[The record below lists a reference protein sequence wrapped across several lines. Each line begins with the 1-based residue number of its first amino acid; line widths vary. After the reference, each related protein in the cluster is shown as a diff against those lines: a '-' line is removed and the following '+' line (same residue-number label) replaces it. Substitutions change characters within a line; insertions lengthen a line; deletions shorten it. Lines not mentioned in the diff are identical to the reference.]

1 MRRKFVLAGVL
12 MVAVIAA
19 VYLLFAPTFNAPVMA
34 QALQFED
41 EARLVK
47 RLKVADGYQFNIF
60 ATSVGRARL
69 MQETKAGNFIV
80 TAARNGR
87 VLLVQADRD
96 GDGRSDGSVP
106 LLDGLARPHGLIV
119 EGDVVYIAETHR
131 VSRYRLVDEDQPKKV
146 RLVFEGTL
154 VEDLPADGG
163 HSTRTIIRGPDGE
176 IYLSVGSSCN
186 VCVEEHPWRAAVL
199 RLAGDGQVEIFARG
213 LRNSVGLD
221 WQPGTGALFA
231 TNAGRDQLG
240 GDFPREEMNLVVKGA
255 HYGWPYV
262 NEDNVPDPG
271 FGDKSPE
278 GLQFATP
285 AHMFTAHSTPLSI
298 RFLRYQANVV
308 PGHVALVARHGSW
321 NRPKKSGYDVVL
333 LRWQA
338 DGSITEEPFISG
350 FMIDEDVIGRPVGI
364 TETADGTVYITDDF
378 ARAIYRVVRRH

>member
-1 MRRKFVLAGVL
+1 MI
-12 MVAVIAA
+12 AVILAA
-19 VYLLFAPTFNAPVMA
+19 YLIFAPTFNAPVMA

-41 EARLVK
+41 ETRLAK
-47 RLKVADGYQFNIF
+47 RLRVADGYQLRIF
-60 ATSVGRARL
+60 ATSVGRVRL
-69 MQETKAGNFIV
+69 MQETKAGNFVV

-119 EGDVVYIAETHR
+119 EGDVVFIAEAHR
-131 VSRYRLVDEDQPKKV
+131 VSRYRLMDENQPKKV

-154 VEDLPADGG
+154 VEDLPSDGG
-163 HSTRTIIRGPDGE
+163 HSSRTITRGPDGK
-176 IYLSVGSSCN
+176 IYVSVGSSCN
-186 VCVEEHPWRAAVL
+186 VCIEEHPWRATVL
-199 RLAGDGQVEIFARG
+199 RLTGDGQVEIFSRG

-240 GDFPREEMNLVVKGA
+240 GDFPREEMNLITKGA
-255 HYGWPYV
+255 HYGWPYM
-262 NEDNVPDPG
+262 NEDNVPDPE
-271 FGDKSPE
+271 FGKKPPE
-278 GLQFATP
+278 GLQLSTP

-298 RFLRYQANVV
+298 RFLRHQANVV
-308 PGHVALVARHGSW
+308 PGRVALVARHGSW

-333 LRWQA
+333 LRWQE
-338 DGSITEEPFISG
+338 DGALTEEPFITG

-364 TETADGTVYITDDF
+364 AESTDGTIYVTDDF
-378 ARAIYRVVRRH
+378 ARAIYRVEHRQ